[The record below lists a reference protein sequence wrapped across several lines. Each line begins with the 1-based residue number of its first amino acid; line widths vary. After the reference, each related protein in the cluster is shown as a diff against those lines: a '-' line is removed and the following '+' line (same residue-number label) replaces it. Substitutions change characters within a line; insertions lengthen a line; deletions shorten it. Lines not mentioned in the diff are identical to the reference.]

1 MTEETSTRGHG
12 RGKALDDLLD
22 VLIRASP
29 DFEGA
34 VLVSMEGLLISTAW
48 SSEGQA
54 ELLQGLD
61 DSDIGAVAC
70 RAFEQSDQA
79 TNRLERGDL
88 ERMILS
94 GSRGNMIITQVGE
107 DALCVVLLRPEAK
120 LGVASFEAARI
131 GRQIE
136 SLLQ

>member
-1 MTEETSTRGHG
+1 MTEGTSTQEYG

-22 VLIRASP
+22 SLIQASS

-34 VLVSMEGLLISTAW
+34 VLVSMDGLVISTAR
-48 SSEGQA
+48 SFGEQT
-54 ELLQGLD
+54 ERLQGLD

-79 TNRLERGDL
+79 TTRLDRGEL

-94 GSRGNMIITQVGE
+94 GSQGNMIITQAGT
-107 DALCVVLLRPEAK
+107 DALCVVLLRPDAK

-131 GRQIE
+131 GRRIE
-136 SLLQ
+136 SLLS

>member
-1 MTEETSTRGHG
+1 MTEGTSAQGYG
-12 RGKALDDLLD
+12 RGKALDDLLGG
-22 VLIRASP
+22 LIRASP

-34 VLVSMEGLLISTAW
+34 VLVSMDGLVIATAW
-48 SSEGQA
+48 SSEGQT
-54 ELLQGLD
+54 ELLQDLN

-79 TNRLERGDL
+79 TTRLDRGEL

-94 GSRGNMIITQVGE
+94 GSRGNLIITQTGA
-107 DALCVVLLRPEAK
+107 DALCVVLLKPEAK

>member
-1 MTEETSTRGHG
+1 MVEGTSTQGYG
-12 RGKALDDLLD
+12 RGKALDDLLGG
-22 VLIRASP
+22 LIRASS

-34 VLVSMEGLLISTAW
+34 VLVSMEGLLIATAW
-48 SSEGQA
+48 SSEEQTA
-54 ELLQGLD
+54 LLQGLD

-70 RAFEQSDQA
+70 RAFEQSNQA
-79 TNRLERGDL
+79 TTRLDRGGL

-94 GSRGNMIITQVGE
+94 GSRGNMIITQVGA
-107 DALCVVLLRPEAK
+107 DALCVVLLKPEAK

-136 SLLQ
+136 DLLQ

>member
-1 MTEETSTRGHG
+1 MAQGLSSERQG
-12 RGKALDDLLD
+12 RGAVLSELLGEM
-22 VLIRASP
+22 VRASP

-34 VLVSMEGLLISTAW
+34 VLVSIEGLLIATAW
-48 SSEGQA
+48 SSEEQA
-54 ELLQGLD
+54 ELQQGLD

-79 TNRLERGDL
+79 TTRLDRGEL

-94 GSRGNMIITQVGE
+94 GSQGNMIITQVGT

>member
-1 MTEETSTRGHG
+1 MTEGTSTRGDG
-12 RGKALDDLLD
+12 RGKALDDLLNG
-22 VLIRASP
+22 LIQASS

-48 SSEGQA
+48 SLA
-54 ELLQGLD
+54 EQTELQQGLD
-61 DSDIGAVAC
+61 DSDVGAVAC
-70 RAFEQSDQA
+70 RAFEQSNQA

-94 GSRGNMIITQVGE
+94 GSRGNMIITQVGA

-120 LGVASFEAARI
+120 LGVASFEAERI
-131 GRQIE
+131 GRQVE
-136 SLLQ
+136 SLLA

>member
-1 MTEETSTRGHG
+1 MTEGTSTQGYG
-12 RGKALDDLLD
+12 RGKALDDLLEG
-22 VLIRASP
+22 LIRASS

-34 VLVSMEGLLISTAW
+34 VLVSMEGLLIATAW
-48 SSEGQA
+48 SSAEQA
-54 ELLQGLD
+54 ELQQGLD

-79 TNRLERGDL
+79 TTRLDRGKV

-94 GSRGNMIITQVGE
+94 GSRGNMIIAQVGM
-107 DALCVVLLRPEAK
+107 DALCVVLLKPEAK

-131 GRQIE
+131 GRQLE
-136 SLLQ
+136 SLLS

>member
-1 MTEETSTRGHG
+1 VLSE
-12 RGKALDDLLD
+12 LLGEM
-22 VLIRASP
+22 VRASS

-34 VLVSMEGLLISTAW
+34 VLVSIEGLLIATAW
-48 SSEGQA
+48 SSEEQT
-54 ELLQGLD
+54 ELLQGLN

-79 TNRLERGDL
+79 TTRLDRGEL

-94 GSRGNMIITQVGE
+94 GSRGNMIITQVGG

-131 GRQIE
+131 GRQLE
-136 SLLQ
+136 SFLQ